1 MGNVLQRL
9 SFSISSIAG
18 VLEYKYV
25 VHSKTGLQIAQCNDT
40 TAIMGDLL
48 TRLNIPIIGI
58 IDGDRDYLTSY
69 IPNPFST
76 AIAIFTDSDWLSNVT
91 KSNYPLR

>member
-1 MGNVLQRL
+1 
-9 SFSISSIAG
+9 
-18 VLEYKYV
+18 
-25 VHSKTGLQIAQCNDT
+25 
-40 TAIMGDLL
+40 MGDLL